1 MESSFEIE
9 IPKMEHFEIDVRKK
23 ELYNYDF
30 QSYSL
35 TPLQKEASLVVA
47 NKIRNNLFTH
57 IPEAKLLK
65 KLVEKNDNDNV
76 EYVAKLSEV
85 AKEKLKSGEWSYGIR
100 KKTGETYAV
109 LKDTETGK
117 IKSSVTIEKRAV
129 KDLGNLPE
137 LSAIQGQLASISEQ
151 IESLNELVIR
161 VEQEQYNDRFSGF
174 FSARQLIVEA
184 LATRNEQLKKE
195 LLLSAIKENNNTI
208 AKLMMSIYTDSIDF
222 TNLKTKQTDAKRI
235 NILLQQSISY
245 LSSAMQ
251 LNVVAYTVLEEHE
264 SVIAVLSNYKAFTE
278 QTLLEPKYDG
288 KSLAWKIDNFTKGN
302 SNTFI
307 NLTQSISENINTL
320 VNHSETLLVEEDTNE
335 RRES

>member
-1 MESSFEIE
+1 MESFEIE
-9 IPKMEHFEIDVRKK
+9 IPKMEHFEVDVRKK

-65 KLVEKNDNDNV
+65 KLVEKSDNDNV

-117 IKSSVTIEKRAV
+117 IKSSVTLEKRAV

-161 VEQEQYNDRFSGF
+161 VEQGQYNDRFSGF

-184 LATRNEQLKKE
+184 LATRNEQLKKD

-208 AKLMMSIYTDSIDF
+208 AKLMMSIYTDSLAF
-222 TNLKTKQTDAKRI
+222 TNLKTKQSDANRI

-264 SVIAVLSNYKAFTE
+264 SVIAVLSNYKSFTE

-288 KSLAWKIDNFTKGN
+288 KSLAWRIDNFTKGN
-302 SNTFI
+302 SNAFI
-307 NLTQSISENINTL
+307 NLTQSISENIEVL
-320 VNHSETLLVEEDTNE
+320 VNHSETLLIEEDTNE
-335 RRES
+335 KRES

>member
-1 MESSFEIE
+1 MESFEIE

-65 KLVEKNDNDNV
+65 KLIEKNDNDNV

-117 IKSSVTIEKRAV
+117 IKSSVTLEKRAV

-161 VEQEQYNDRFSGF
+161 VEQGQYNDRFSGF

>member
-1 MESSFEIE
+1 MESFEIE
-9 IPKMEHFEIDVRKK
+9 IPEMEHFEIDVRKK

-117 IKSSVTIEKRAV
+117 IKSSVTLEKRAV

-161 VEQEQYNDRFSGF
+161 VEQGQYNDRFSGF

-235 NILLQQSISY
+235 NTLLQQSISY

>member
-1 MESSFEIE
+1 MESFEIE
-9 IPKMEHFEIDVRKK
+9 IQKMEHFEVDVRKK

-65 KLVEKNDNDNV
+65 KLVEKSDNDNV

-117 IKSSVTIEKRAV
+117 IKSSVTLEKRAV

-161 VEQEQYNDRFSGF
+161 VEQGQYNDRFSGF

-184 LATRNEQLKKE
+184 LATRNEQLKKD

-208 AKLMMSIYTDSIDF
+208 AKLMMSIYTDSLAF
-222 TNLKTKQTDAKRI
+222 TNLKTKQTDANRI

-302 SNTFI
+302 SSSFI
-307 NLTQSISENINTL
+307 NLTQSISENINAL
-320 VNHSETLLVEEDTNE
+320 VNHSETLLV
-335 RRES
+335 

>member
-1 MESSFEIE
+1 MESFEIE
-9 IPKMEHFEIDVRKK
+9 IPKIEHFEIDVRKK

-47 NKIRNNLFTH
+47 NKIRNNLFAH

-76 EYVAKLSEV
+76 EYIAKLSEV

-117 IKSSVTIEKRAV
+117 IKSSVTLEKRAV

-161 VEQEQYNDRFSGF
+161 VEQGQYNDRFSGF

-208 AKLMMSIYTDSIDF
+208 AKLMMSIYTDSLDF
-222 TNLKTKQTDAKRI
+222 INRDTKPRDAKRI
-235 NILLQQSISY
+235 NTLLQQSISY

-278 QTLLEPKYDG
+278 QILLEPKYDG

-302 SNTFI
+302 SSSFI
-307 NLTQSISENINTL
+307 NLTQGISKNIDML
-320 VNHSETLLVEEDTNE
+320 VNYSDTLLIEEDKDGSE
-335 RRES
+335 EK

>member
-1 MESSFEIE
+1 MESFEIE
-9 IPKMEHFEIDVRKK
+9 IPKMEHFEVDVRKK

-65 KLVEKNDNDNV
+65 KLVEKSDNDNV

-117 IKSSVTIEKRAV
+117 IKSSVTLEKRAV

-161 VEQEQYNDRFSGF
+161 VEQGQYNDRFSGF

-184 LATRNEQLKKE
+184 LATRNEQLKKD

-208 AKLMMSIYTDSIDF
+208 AKLMMSIYTDSLAF
-222 TNLKTKQTDAKRI
+222 TNLKTKQTDANRI

-302 SNTFI
+302 SSSFI
-307 NLTQSISENINTL
+307 NLTQSISENINAL
-320 VNHSETLLVEEDTNE
+320 VNHSETLLV
-335 RRES
+335 

>member
-1 MESSFEIE
+1 MESFEIE
-9 IPKMEHFEIDVRKK
+9 IPKMEHFEVNVRKK

-65 KLVEKNDNDNV
+65 KLVEKSDNDNV

-117 IKSSVTIEKRAV
+117 IKSSVTLEKRAV

-161 VEQEQYNDRFSGF
+161 VEQGQYNDRFSGF

-184 LATRNEQLKKE
+184 LATRNEQLKKD

-208 AKLMMSIYTDSIDF
+208 AKLMMSIYTDSLAF
-222 TNLKTKQTDAKRI
+222 TNLKTKQTDANRI

-302 SNTFI
+302 SSSFI
-307 NLTQSISENINTL
+307 NLTQSISENINAL

-335 RRES
+335 RREN

>member
-1 MESSFEIE
+1 MESFEIE
-9 IPKMEHFEIDVRKK
+9 IPEMEHFEIDVRKK

-117 IKSSVTIEKRAV
+117 IKSSVTLEKRAV

-161 VEQEQYNDRFSGF
+161 VEQGQYNDRFSGF

-222 TNLKTKQTDAKRI
+222 TNLKTKQTDANRI

>member
-1 MESSFEIE
+1 MESFEIE
-9 IPKMEHFEIDVRKK
+9 IPKMEHFEVDVRKK

-117 IKSSVTIEKRAV
+117 IKSSVTLEKRAV

-161 VEQEQYNDRFSGF
+161 VEQGQYNDRFSGF

-302 SNTFI
+302 SSSFI
-307 NLTQSISENINTL
+307 NLTQSISENIEVL
-320 VNHSETLLVEEDTNE
+320 INHSETLLIEEDTNE
-335 RRES
+335 KRES

>member
-1 MESSFEIE
+1 MESFEIE
-9 IPKMEHFEIDVRKK
+9 IPKMEHFEVDVRKK

-109 LKDTETGK
+109 LKDTKTGK
-117 IKSSVTIEKRAV
+117 IKSSVTLEKKAV
-129 KDLGNLPE
+129 KELGNLPE

-161 VEQEQYNDRFSGF
+161 VEQGQYNDRFSGF

-184 LATRNEQLKKE
+184 LATRNEQLKKD

-208 AKLMMSIYTDSIDF
+208 AKLMMSIYTDSLAF
-222 TNLKTKQTDAKRI
+222 TNLKTKQTDADRI

-264 SVIAVLSNYKAFTE
+264 SVIAVLSNYKSFTE

-288 KSLAWKIDNFTKGN
+288 KSLAWRIDNFTKGN
-302 SNTFI
+302 SNAFI
-307 NLTQSISENINTL
+307 NLTQSISENIEVL
-320 VNHSETLLVEEDTNE
+320 VNHSETLLIEEDTNE
-335 RRES
+335 KRES

>member
-1 MESSFEIE
+1 MESFEIE
-9 IPKMEHFEIDVRKK
+9 IPETEHFEIDVRKK

-117 IKSSVTIEKRAV
+117 IKSSVTLEKRAV

-161 VEQEQYNDRFSGF
+161 VEQGQYNDRFSGF

-302 SNTFI
+302 SSSFI
-307 NLTQSISENINTL
+307 NLTQSISENINAL

>member
-1 MESSFEIE
+1 MESFEIE
-9 IPKMEHFEIDVRKK
+9 IPKMEHFEVDVRKK

-65 KLVEKNDNDNV
+65 KLVEKSDNDNV

-117 IKSSVTIEKRAV
+117 IKSSVTLEKRDV

-161 VEQEQYNDRFSGF
+161 VEQGQYNDRFSGF

-184 LATRNEQLKKE
+184 LATRNEQLKKD

-208 AKLMMSIYTDSIDF
+208 AKLMMSIYTDSLAF
-222 TNLKTKQTDAKRI
+222 TNLKTKQTDANRI

-302 SNTFI
+302 SSSFI
-307 NLTQSISENINTL
+307 NLTQSISEKINAL
-320 VNHSETLLVEEDTNE
+320 VNHSETLLV
-335 RRES
+335 

>member
-1 MESSFEIE
+1 MESFEIE

-117 IKSSVTIEKRAV
+117 IKSSVTLEKRAV

-161 VEQEQYNDRFSGF
+161 VEQGQYNDRFSGF

-208 AKLMMSIYTDSIDF
+208 AKLMMSIYTDSLDF